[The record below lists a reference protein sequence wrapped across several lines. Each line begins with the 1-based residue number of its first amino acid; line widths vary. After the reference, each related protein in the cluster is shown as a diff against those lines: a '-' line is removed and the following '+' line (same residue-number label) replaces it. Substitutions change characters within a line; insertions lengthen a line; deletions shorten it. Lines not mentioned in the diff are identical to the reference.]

1 MNEKIF
7 IINKELEKIEEFS
20 LLIYSKLIKK
30 YGKNTMLSVFKEM
43 LKNTND
49 VNAVYD
55 KYFSV
60 FLTIEL
66 DDMEINETNLNK
78 LISKYG
84 EDRINDFFAEVLDLG
99 INTKGFTK
107 LCEKVNEC
115 ILIMDC
121 ASYNNNDND
130 TEEENKDTS
139 NYTYNISD
147 ANLDDSVRLYLKEIG
162 LIRLLTAD
170 EEMDLAIKASKGDR
184 AAKDK
189 LIESNLRLVV
199 SIAKRYNGRGLHILD
214 LIQEGNTGLIK
225 AIEKFDPSMG
235 NKLST
240 YATWWIRQAITRT
253 LADNAK
259 TIRIPVHMVEV
270 INKVNRMERQLTI
283 ELNRE
288 PTIEEVASK
297 IGISI
302 DKVKEAFRFRQDT
315 LSLDTPIRDDDDI
328 SMMEMIE
335 DSGITPDDSYA
346 EIELSEKFSEL
357 FNTLAER
364 EAEVLK
370 YRFGFYG
377 RIYTL
382 EEVGKHFGVTR
393 ERIRQIENKAI
404 RKLRHPTRARS
415 IRGYMD

>member
-1 MNEKIF
+1 MDDKIL
-7 IINKELEKIEEFS
+7 IISKEIEKIEEFS
-20 LLIYSKLIKK
+20 LLIYSRLIKK

-43 LKNTND
+43 LKNINN
-49 VNAVYD
+49 VNAIYD

-66 DDMEINETNLNK
+66 EDMEINEVNLNK
-78 LISKYG
+78 LINKYG
-84 EDRINDFFAEVLDLG
+84 KNRINDFFAEVLELG
-99 INTKGFTK
+99 SNTKGFIK
-107 LCEKVNEC
+107 LYEKVNEC
-115 ILIMDC
+115 IFIMDC
-121 ASYNNNDND
+121 ASNDDINDIEEEDKDNINNN
-130 TEEENKDTS
+130 
-139 NYTYNISD
+139 YNIAD
-147 ANLDDSVRLYLKEIG
+147 GNMDDSVRLYLKEIG
-162 LIRLLTAD
+162 LIRLLTPE

-199 SIAKRYNGRGLHILD
+199 SIAKKYTGRGLHILD

-225 AIEKFDPSMG
+225 AIEKFNPSMG

-253 LADNAK
+253 IADTAK

-270 INKVNRMERQLTI
+270 INKVSRMERQLTM
-283 ELNRE
+283 EYNRE
-288 PTIEEVASK
+288 PTIEEIASN
-297 IGISI
+297 IGIPM
-302 DKVKEAFRFRQDT
+302 DKIKDAFRFRGDT
-315 LSLDTPIRDDDDI
+315 LSLDTPVGDDDDI
-328 SMMEMIE
+328 SMIEMIE
-335 DSGITPDDSYA
+335 DLGITPADSYA
-346 EIELSEKFSEL
+346 KTELSEKFSEL

-377 RIYTL
+377 RSYTL

-415 IRGYMD
+415 IQGYMD